1 MLEGC
6 PF

>member
-6 PF
+6 